1 MNFKVYVYQF
11 IAVLTISISSWLGLS
26 YYLDEFGHYG
36 DCSPKE
42 IRIAEKVSK
51 LLFSAGCSID
61 SYDSFIIGT
70 SASSLNVDSS
80 KLISGNFYNF
90 SVNAGSVSDSRAIL
104 EVPLNKDQEIKNIII
119 GIIPPYTNAP
129 LSRISAPSGFKLLM
143 SSFSIEV
150 ALRRWL
156 GSYTENV
163 FKGSWYGDTSSD
175 PLNLA
180 SSSSERIKND
190 LASTNR
196 GNLDNYFKINEEQF
210 SELKNLLEK
219 AQAQKINVIGY
230 FHIYPEG
237 VNDIPRFTLLYQE
250 YKDQINALF
259 HSNGFITIDPSKLS
273 ILDSNNDENYFN
285 MHHLSSLGAEKIFNY
300 LDTKLIETSIVRNE
314 D

>member
-11 IAVLTISISSWLGLS
+11 IAVLTISMSSWLALS

-61 SYDSFIIGT
+61 SYDSYIIGT

-90 SVNAGSVSDSRAIL
+90 SVNAGAVSDSSAIL

-129 LSRISAPSGFKLLM
+129 LVKISAPNGFKLLM
-143 SSFSIEV
+143 SRLSIEV
-150 ALRRWL
+150 ALRRWF

-180 SSSSERIKND
+180 SSSSERIKSD
-190 LASTNR
+190 LASTTR
-196 GNLDNYFKINEEQF
+196 GNLDNYFKINKEQF
-210 SELKNLLEK
+210 NELKNLLET
-219 AQAQKINVIGY
+219 AQAQKINVVGY
-230 FHIYPEG
+230 FHEYPKG

-250 YKDQINALF
+250 YKDQINILF
-259 HSNGFITIDPSKLS
+259 HSNGFITIDPGKLS
-273 ILDSNNDENYFN
+273 ILDSNNNENYFN
-285 MHHLSSLGAEKIFNY
+285 MHHLSSLGAKKVFNY
-300 LDTKLIETSIVRNE
+300 LDTKVIETSTATK
-314 D
+314 